1 MTLKKT
7 SARILPLLLAG
18 ILPLSGAASA
28 PASVRLDLKQ
38 SSLGQLEQRLADI
51 DAEIEQLASFTV
63 RGGTGS
69 VGYRSK
75 SHPQPDSTARIRIEL
90 GEEVAIDAVVLVP
103 VLYRDAETGL
113 GSGGFPVAFRILAG
127 TAHTTHVMASFSA
140 EDHLL
145 PRIAPLAVPFQPV
158 KASWVEIEATS
169 LSSAPNVHD
178 YTLQLSE
185 IMVFSGMENVALPL
199 QKPLSTAS
207 PSPSAPIKGPQQKRF
222 LTDGFTPYLM
232 NAAQGSSSQTVLVT
246 IGSQNPTLTLDLNAS
261 QPVHQINL
269 HTADVT
275 LSVPMGTFG
284 WRAVPR
290 HIRITGANRPDFADE
305 TFLCEYQQQTIFDNG
320 PILIRRFPEARCRYI
335 RLVIVDPTPV
345 IPLDDGRPRIAF
357 SEIEVLSKGQNSAL
371 GAPITTGS
379 GLARYSARNLA
390 RITDG
395 LNYYGSILPIRE
407 WMEQLALRHYLE
419 REHPLISAELNRR
432 YARQKDKLRL
442 MSWLAAFLAAGILI
456 TILVN
461 RIIRMRNVSKL
472 KVRFAADLH
481 DELGANL
488 HAIKM
493 LGDLAEDSESRAEL
507 KGLLD
512 RSRDF
517 AKRSINAVR
526 YCTNTLEGRGLCKN
540 LPEDMRR
547 SASRLLADMEYQL
560 SFEGEAFLVNLNPRK
575 RVDLF
580 FFYKECLANI
590 IRHSGATQADTQLT
604 VTPKEL
610 TLTITDNGIGMPDGI
625 PNSLNRRTRMLGA
638 KLSVERPQ
646 EGGTQI
652 TLNLKL
658 RKWKLLK

>member
-28 PASVRLDLKQ
+28 PASVRLDLEQ

-75 SHPQPDSTARIRIEL
+75 NHPQPESTARIRIEL

-103 VLYRDAETGL
+103 VLYRDAATGL

-127 TAHTTHVMASFSA
+127 TAHTTHVVASFSA

-158 KASWVEIEATS
+158 KASWVEIEATT
-169 LSSAPNVHD
+169 LSSAPNIHN

-207 PSPSAPIKGPQQKRF
+207 PSAPIKGPQQKRF

-232 NAAQGSSSQTVLVT
+232 NASQGSSSQTVLVT

-305 TFLCEYQQQTIFDNG
+305 TFLCEYKQQTIFDNG
-320 PILIRRFPEARCRYI
+320 PILMRRFPEARCRYI
-335 RLVIVDPTPV
+335 RLVIVDPSPV

-395 LNYYGSILPIRE
+395 LNYYGSILPTRE
-407 WMEQLALRHYLE
+407 WMEQLALRHDLE

-432 YARQKDKLRL
+432 YARQKENLRL

-493 LGDLAEDSESRAEL
+493 LGDLAEESESRAEL

-580 FFYKECLANI
+580 FFFKECLANI
-590 IRHSGATQADTQLT
+590 IRHSGATQADTQLK

-610 TLTITDNGIGMPDGI
+610 TLTITDNGIGLPDGI
-625 PNSLNRRTRMLGA
+625 PASLNRRARMLGA
-638 KLSVERPQ
+638 KLSVERAQ
-646 EGGTQI
+646 EGGTRI
-652 TLNLKL
+652 TLTLKL